1 MQKKLRIDSILDQR
15 VDFLKFAKKKGLMPG
30 NMVTVHTRE
39 EIADSVEL
47 QIEKKSRF
55 SLGFLSAGKILVSD

>member
-1 MQKKLRIDSILDQR
+1 
-15 VDFLKFAKKKGLMPG
+15 MPG